1 MNRLLELIA
10 KSDVCH
16 KENALK
22 SVDIIRTQKDLVKM
36 GCPFLP
42 VEFIDFLKHYNGV
55 SASDCAILGVPP
67 LEDDRLNIVEFNKQY
82 NGSTN
87 MAILGYDDSAFLVYD
102 NNENLYKLLDRADL
116 VLLDEYAHD
125 EFVYA
130 LNSILHI

>member
-116 VLLDEYAHD
+116 VLLDEYAPD
-125 EFVYA
+125 EIVYA